1 MLSLGA
7 AALGAVALVPVAASA
22 GHGYV
27 GHGHGHGG
35 HGHWQKAAMAIGTA
49 VMAIG
54 MAGAVGAG
62 AGGAGWGPAR
72 LCRFLL
78 PPMLGARLWLGA
90 LPLALLA
97 NFIAQ
102 RDATKRAAPRLC
114 CQLLGQTGRRRS
126 FFSIATKSPR
136 LISTQRSARPG
147 MAAAAHRVKN
157 NTQPVASAM

>member
-1 MLSLGA
+1 MA
-7 AALGAVALVPVAASA
+7 TVTAVT
-22 GHGYV
+22 
-27 GHGHGHGG
+27 
-35 HGHWQKAAMAIGTA
+35 AIGTA

-62 AGGAGWGPAR
+62 AAGAGVGAR
-72 LCRFLL
+72 
-78 PPMLGARLWLGA
+78 LGARLWLGA
-90 LPLALLA
+90 LPRALRA

-114 CQLLGQTGRRRS
+114 CQLLGQTRRRRS

-147 MAAAAHRVKN
+147 MAA
-157 NTQPVASAM
+157 